1 MPLPN
6 LLSLNYLTPAVA
18 YKIDFSR
25 AIRGLRGMPRR
36 LVLVGH
42 KLAAGTL
49 ATNTIKTISSE
60 QEAVAQLGEG
70 SMLLGMWRAAKKNA
84 QSGLLMDVFAAEVA
98 PGAVPAVGTVTVGRA
113 LDAKPGQL
121 LLYVAGQ
128 RLAVAVAATDSGYS
142 AQVKLAAAVNANA
155 QLPVTAAV
163 VGDGSPLVLTAKWAG
178 RVGNDIDV
186 RATNYPDDQLPTG
199 WTMAVAAMA
208 DGILSPNLDALVL
221 AMQHYRATEIVCGF
235 TDSAALRVLEDEL
248 ATRWLANNMQD
259 GMVVNALRGSEGQVT
274 AWLATR
280 NSPHVHTIATTG
292 DLTSP
297 WETAAMA
304 GAAIESLAAIDPAVP
319 HTGVQ
324 LLGYQGPCPCDGFTD
339 EQIGTLLASGASP
352 LHIAQDYSGSLLRMV
367 TNYTE
372 TAGGAADRSM
382 AELCWLKTMSYFR
395 WFRVTDFQT
404 KYQGFKLAQYITDPI
419 PGQKIMTKELGEE
432 VCLGQYK
439 LFMDAGLMQNM
450 PYYQET
456 LIVEVD
462 GPNGKLKIQDE
473 PVIVTQHYQTEVTS
487 FVVAGQ
493 V

>member
-1 MPLPN
+1 
-6 LLSLNYLTPAVA
+6 
-18 YKIDFSR
+18 
-25 AIRGLRGMPRR
+25 
-36 LVLVGH
+36 
-42 KLAAGTL
+42 
-49 ATNTIKTISSE
+49 
-60 QEAVAQLGEG
+60 
-70 SMLLGMWRAAKKNA
+70 
-84 QSGLLMDVFAAEVA
+84 
-98 PGAVPAVGTVTVGRA
+98 
-113 LDAKPGQL
+113 
-121 LLYVAGQ
+121 
-128 RLAVAVAATDSGYS
+128 
-142 AQVKLAAAVNANA
+142 
-155 QLPVTAAV
+155 VTAV
-163 VGDGSPLVLTAKWAG
+163 
-178 RVGNDIDV
+178 
-186 RATNYPDDQLPTG
+186 
-199 WTMAVAAMA
+199 
-208 DGILSPNLDALVL
+208 
-221 AMQHYRATEIVCGF
+221 
-235 TDSAALRVLEDEL
+235 
-248 ATRWLANNMQD
+248 
-259 GMVVNALRGSEGQVT
+259 RGSEGQVT

-319 HTGVQ
+319 HTGIK
-324 LLGYQGPCPCDGFTD
+324 LIGYQGPCPCDGYTA
-339 EQIGTLLASGASP
+339 EQVGNLLASGASP
-352 LHIAQDYSGSLLRMV
+352 LRIAQDYSGALLRMV
-367 TNYTE
+367 TNYTQ
-372 TAGGAADRSM
+372 TDSGAADRSM
-382 AELCWLKTMSYFR
+382 AELCWIKTMSYFR

-456 LIVEVD
+456 LLVEVD